1 MLPVNKTNK
10 SSSMTL
16 SQWLFWLGVLV
27 SVPRYAGAFLIADVG
42 ELTGLA
48 SEVLTAVNILG
59 GVGMGLM
66 VAISS
71 GILWEMIG
79 KERVFYYRQVSGA
92 KEQFINPRFI
102 IVAMF
107 GGVIALLEVVIVVPY
122 ILSRVNH
129 LPVTAVLGKFWL
141 GGWAVAVA
149 VAPVLMV
156 AGVVY
161 ASRVDLD
168 GDDAPQPV
176 RSAKKGVGEIA
187 VQVTENS
194 VQVASPSSPLS
205 LPAGDDGQAILPP
218 KYSRVNQIPASEYQ
232 YLATT
237 PAETILKE
245 WNMPASKERTVY
257 NWKALARKELGMDN
271 E

>member
-1 MLPVNKTNK
+1 MLPAKNNK
-10 SSSMTL
+10 SGSMTL

-92 KEQFINPRFI
+92 KEQFINPRFV

-107 GGVIALLEVVIVVPY
+107 GGVIALLEVIIVVPY

-129 LPVTAVLGKFWL
+129 LPVTAVLGDLWL

-168 GDDAPQPV
+168 GDDHTPQPV
-176 RSAKKGVGEIA
+176 RSVAKPIA
-187 VQVTENS
+187 ENSVKPAENS
-194 VQVASPSSPLS
+194 VQVAPPASPLPLS
-205 LPAGDDGQAILPP
+205 AGVAVEAISPP
-218 KYSRVNQIPASEYQ
+218 KYTRVTQIPASEWD

-245 WNMPASKERTVY
+245 WNMPANKERTVY
-257 NWKALARKELGMDN
+257 NWKATAREKLGMGN